1 MRILV
6 IEDEARMGE
15 LLREGL
21 TEEGHTVTVAL
32 DGREGL
38 EMAEGWEFDLIILD
52 VMLPGSDGF
61 TITRRLRAQHKQTPI
76 LMLTARDSAKDLI
89 EGLDLGADDYL
100 TKPFSLKV
108 LFARIRALGRR
119 GPIPQPVSMQIGD
132 LTLNP
137 GTREVRRGRRT
148 IVLTPREFSLLE
160 TLMRNAR
167 QVVSRDTLIDTV
179 WGGDSDIESN
189 TLDAF
194 VRLIRAKIEAP
205 GEAKLLR
212 TIRGVGYSLR
222 VELQSVLDA
231 LDSDDQPELEDDL
244 SDFAKQTGDNSL
256 LEIHDSEGALI
267 FSSANH
273 AGLSLPGPDDPS
285 WRVLRSRMMNA
296 GKPYDVLLAVP
307 LTDVRVIMRDFR
319 NLLLLMIPL
328 VLMIASGGGYW
339 ISRRAL
345 TPVDE
350 ITRVAKSITVQNL
363 SRRLVVPD
371 TSGELQRMSEAWNDV
386 LQRLDTAIQR
396 IRRFTADASHE
407 LRTPVAL
414 IRATAELA
422 LRFEREPEYYRASLS
437 TIESEATRMTDL
449 TESLLVL
456 ARTDSNSVEMPLGP
470 VDLNRIITEVAALNR
485 PAAETRGLTLNAML
499 AGGPATPLANE
510 AGIRR
515 LLFILLD
522 NAFKHT
528 PSGGTVTLST
538 KLAEGKVTIS
548 VCDSGEGISSEDLP
562 HIFERFYRADRS
574 RSSNGAGLGL
584 SIAQMIADLHG
595 SKIEVESTVGSGSC
609 FRLSLNLQTQP
620 VE

>member
-52 VMLPGSDGF
+52 VMLPGMDGF
-61 TITRRLRAQHKQTPI
+61 AIARRLWAQHNQTPI

-222 VELQSVLDA
+222 VE
-231 LDSDDQPELEDDL
+231 P
-244 SDFAKQTGDNSL
+244 
-256 LEIHDSEGALI
+256 
-267 FSSANH
+267 
-273 AGLSLPGPDDPS
+273 
-285 WRVLRSRMMNA
+285 
-296 GKPYDVLLAVP
+296 
-307 LTDVRVIMRDFR
+307 
-319 NLLLLMIPL
+319 
-328 VLMIASGGGYW
+328 
-339 ISRRAL
+339 
-345 TPVDE
+345 
-350 ITRVAKSITVQNL
+350 
-363 SRRLVVPD
+363 
-371 TSGELQRMSEAWNDV
+371 
-386 LQRLDTAIQR
+386 
-396 IRRFTADASHE
+396 
-407 LRTPVAL
+407 
-414 IRATAELA
+414 
-422 LRFEREPEYYRASLS
+422 
-437 TIESEATRMTDL
+437 
-449 TESLLVL
+449 
-456 ARTDSNSVEMPLGP
+456 
-470 VDLNRIITEVAALNR
+470 
-485 PAAETRGLTLNAML
+485 
-499 AGGPATPLANE
+499 
-510 AGIRR
+510 
-515 LLFILLD
+515 
-522 NAFKHT
+522 
-528 PSGGTVTLST
+528 
-538 KLAEGKVTIS
+538 
-548 VCDSGEGISSEDLP
+548 
-562 HIFERFYRADRS
+562 
-574 RSSNGAGLGL
+574 
-584 SIAQMIADLHG
+584 
-595 SKIEVESTVGSGSC
+595 
-609 FRLSLNLQTQP
+609 
-620 VE
+620 